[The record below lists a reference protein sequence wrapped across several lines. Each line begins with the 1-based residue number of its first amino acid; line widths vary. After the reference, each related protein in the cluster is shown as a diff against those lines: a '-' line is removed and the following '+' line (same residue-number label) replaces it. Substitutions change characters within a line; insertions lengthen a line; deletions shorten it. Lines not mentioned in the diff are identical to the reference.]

1 MAPVKINHVVSF
13 TSQDPKHPVENLLC
27 EDSLRPWLSCPRD
40 RSRQLRLE
48 LQLER
53 ASPIGYIDVGNCGCA
68 FLQIEVGRS
77 SWPLDQPYVTL
88 LPSTTLMTPAD
99 SKLDQNR
106 LGVRMFKEGDFLAS
120 AKGEKWDRLR
130 VTCSQPFNKQTQ
142 FGLSFLR
149 LRTPLDPDPSQAAPV
164 PQHSSEELTA
174 SPWLANPAFR
184 RTFFPEAQPSTEQQ
198 EKLRSCLQQLEPGS
212 GSHSRSPAGLSRT
225 ARMVLSA
232 TQARACP
239 PPPVPSMSS
248 PAADGLEQQAQD
260 LAVSATASGPM
271 QDIQAP
277 PALRTPTKSSR
288 KQRSQGPWGRSP
300 LASSAQE
307 GTRGR
312 TRGRGQGRGRGGRRP
327 SRQGNDREENRRG
340 MEMGTCPICAGCFR
354 MDLLPAHASA
364 CGEDDVFPGPDRPWE
379 NPPGQEPPEAWVLCP
394 ICELQFSSM
403 EVEEHASTCG
413 EEAGAL
419 DSQPW
424 SWVE

>member
-1 MAPVKINHVVSF
+1 MAPVKISHVVSF

-27 EDSLRPWLSCPRD
+27 EDSLRPWLSCPQD
-40 RSRQLRLE
+40 RSRQLRVE

-53 ASPIGYIDVGNCGCA
+53 ASAIGYIDIGNCGCA

-77 SWPLDQPYVTL
+77 SWPPDQPYVTL
-88 LPSTTLMTPAD
+88 VPCTTLMIPVD
-99 SKLDQNR
+99 SKLDRNR
-106 LGVRMFKEGDFLAS
+106 SGVRMFKEGDFLAS
-120 AKGEKWDRLR
+120 ARGEKWDRLR

-149 LRTPLDPDPSQAAPV
+149 LRTPLDLDHGQAAPV
-164 PQHSSEELTA
+164 PHHSSEDCEPTA

-198 EKLRSCLQQLEPGS
+198 EELRSCLQQLEPGS
-212 GSHSRSPAGLSRT
+212 GSHPRSPAGLSRT

-232 TQARACP
+232 TQARARP
-239 PPPVPSMSS
+239 PPPAPSTSC

-260 LAVSATASGPM
+260 PAVSPTASGPM
-271 QDIQAP
+271 QDIQSP
-277 PALRTPTKSSR
+277 PAMRTPMKSSKR
-288 KQRSQGPWGRSP
+288 RRSQGPCGRSP

-312 TRGRGQGRGRGGRRP
+312 TRGRGRGRGGRRP
-327 SRQGNDREENRRG
+327 SRQGNDREETRQG
-340 MEMGTCPICAGCFR
+340 TEMGTCPICAGCFR

-364 CGEDDVFPGPDRPWE
+364 CGEDDGFPDPDLSWE
-379 NPPGQEPPEAWVLCP
+379 NPPRQELPEAWVLCP
-394 ICELQFSSM
+394 ICELQFSST

-413 EEAGAL
+413 EQAGAL
-419 DSQPW
+419 DSQLW